1 MGGVELSSVAAVLD
15 FILNLGLYTLRKP
28 GKYEVSR
35 ESPSPLLEDSERL
48 KVSPA
53 NRITANKVCSILAT
67 RRVSVFNHKPFQNMS
82 LRTDHVQCP

>member
-1 MGGVELSSVAAVLD
+1 MDGEELPSVAEGFLA

-35 ESPSPLLEDSERL
+35 ESPSPLSEDSERL

-53 NRITANKVCSILAT
+53 NRITANKICSILAT
-67 RRVSVFNHKPFQNMS
+67 RRINVFYHKPF
-82 LRTDHVQCP
+82 

>member
-1 MGGVELSSVAAVLD
+1 MGGVELPSVAAVLD

-35 ESPSPLLEDSERL
+35 ESPLPLSEDSERL

-53 NRITANKVCSILAT
+53 NRITSRKICSILAT
-67 RRVSVFNHKPFQNMS
+67 KWINIFDHKPF
-82 LRTDHVQCP
+82 